1 MDVSMDRT
9 TSPHLEASNEGWG
22 RWENHV
28 ILELQRLDNNTEA
41 LRQKV
46 EDMKADIREVKI
58 RSYLYGGGAGGI
70 VVIVGEIFLWWVTS
84 H

>member
-1 MDVSMDRT
+1 MDRT

-28 ILELQRLDNNTEA
+28 ILELQRLDNNNEA

-46 EDMKADIREVKI
+46 EDMKADIREVKV
-58 RSYLYGGGAGGI
+58 RKVTFTGVQPGGLCFSPENCFCGGLPLT
-70 VVIVGEIFLWWVTS
+70 ES
-84 H
+84 